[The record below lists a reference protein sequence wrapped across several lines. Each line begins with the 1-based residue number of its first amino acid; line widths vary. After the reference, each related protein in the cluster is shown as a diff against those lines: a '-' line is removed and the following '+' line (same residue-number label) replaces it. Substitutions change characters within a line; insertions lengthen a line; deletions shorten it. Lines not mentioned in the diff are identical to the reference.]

1 MKRLKKK
8 QIAKEWKIIQQK
20 NRKTFQKS
28 QNLINH
34 VFNIFTLLP
43 FAAKPADQWKN
54 IYRIDAHMKEESTQ
68 EIL

>member
-1 MKRLKKK
+1 MLKLSYFLPPPSFL
-8 QIAKEWKIIQQK
+8 WKLDK

-54 IYRIDAHMKEESTQ
+54 IYRIGAHMKDESTQ